1 MDIPLQRYLRK
12 TPASL
17 VRIHNGARLERAI
30 DAALD
35 DAHPAEEED
44 HGKFWEELSADLNDH
59 AHQMEEHAR
68 RARKLAE
75 TVRITKIVKKVPGRT
90 VPNSTHYVQV
100 TTKRSDRPF

>member
-1 MDIPLQRYLRK
+1 MDIPLQRYMRK

-17 VRIHNGARLERAI
+17 VRIHNGARLERAM

-35 DAHPAEEED
+35 EHPAEEED

-75 TVRITKIVKKVPGRT
+75 TVRITKVVKKVAGRT
-90 VPNSTHYVQV
+90 VPNSTHYVQ
-100 TTKRSDRPF
+100 TITKKSNTPF